1 MSIAI
6 IAGIS
11 NLIGQ
16 NILLAPLGATS
27 VIAFL
32 GYQTKFAYPRNILYG
47 YAISCLIGILSA
59 LYFETNWFTFAFF
72 TSLSILIQ
80 TRFDVVHPP
89 AIAMP
94 ITLMSMT
101 EPHEIFSIIFTAL
114 LPGALLMVFIAI
126 IFNHYIL
133 ENGYP
138 LWSAK
143 KKKTTLP

>member
-1 MSIAI
+1 VSIAI

-11 NLIGQ
+11 SLLGH

-47 YAISCLIGILSA
+47 YSITCLIGILSA
-59 LYFETNWFTFAFF
+59 LYFETNWFTFAFAIG
-72 TSLSILIQ
+72 LSILVQ
-80 TRFDVVHPP
+80 TIFDVVHPP
-89 AIAMP
+89 SAAMP
-94 ITLMSMT
+94 IILMSMT
-101 EPHEIFSIIFTAL
+101 EPHEIFSIIFKAL
-114 LPGALLMVFIAI
+114 LPGILLMVFVAI

-133 ENGYP
+133 ENDYP
-138 LWSAK
+138 LWSDK

>member
-11 NLIGQ
+11 SLLGY

-32 GYQTKFAYPRNILYG
+32 GYQTKFAYPRNILCG
-47 YAISCLIGILSA
+47 YSITCLIGILSA
-59 LYFETNWFTFAFF
+59 LYFETNWFVVAFAIG
-72 TSLSILIQ
+72 LSILVQ
-80 TRFDVVHPP
+80 TNFDVVHPP
-89 AIAMP
+89 AVAMP
-94 ITLMSMT
+94 IALMSMA
-101 EPHEIFSIIFTAL
+101 EPYEIFSMIFTAL
-114 LPGALLMVFIAI
+114 LPGILLMIFVAI

-138 LWSAK
+138 LWSDK
-143 KKKTTLP
+143 KKKSTLP